1 MLRILIVENDNQVVA
16 DLQQMLE
23 KREDTSVVVAANGE
37 QALRQAAGSQ
47 PDLILIKIDLPGEL
61 DGVMTAELL
70 RKQMDV
76 PLIFLATHSDQVSN
90 ERTNMTYPE
99 GFLVKPIGS
108 HKLETALEIA
118 LVKHEAQQKLRKSE
132 EQLQILYR
140 AEHESRQMAETLVE
154 TSQAL
159 ASSLDVNVVLDR
171 ILEQV
176 SRVVANDVCNI
187 MLIEGEGTQTVR
199 SRGYE
204 TFDAETFIET
214 FVFPLSGLSVRQQI
228 IDTKQPVVV
237 PDVRTDPQWALPAG
251 AAWLRSYVAAPIYLG
266 EEVIGFINV
275 GNSRA
280 GFYNLSHAGRLQ
292 AFGHQAALA
301 FQNARLFEETR
312 VNAAH
317 LQVLSRRL
325 LEVQEA
331 EWRAIAR
338 ELHDEVGQAL
348 TAAKLNLQSLQKRP
362 EASPIQAGLIDC
374 ADIINQALQQV
385 RSLSLDLHPAVL
397 DDLGLLP
404 AVRWFVDREAQRGEF
419 KAKVRAQ
426 NLPARIPPEIELVG
440 FRVVQEALNNI
451 SRHAH
456 AKIVTV
462 DFWQDGSDFHLL
474 IRDDGIGFDKE
485 ATFQRVMKSDSLGL
499 LSMQERIALIHGHF
513 EINSAPGQGTEI
525 HARIPLEV
533 A

>member
-1 MLRILIVENDNQVVA
+1 MLRILIVEDEALVAA
-16 DLQQMLE
+16 DLQRMLS
-23 KREDTSVVVAANGE
+23 KREDTSVLVAAYGE
-37 QALRQAAGSQ
+37 DALRQAAGSQ
-47 PDLILIKIDLPGEL
+47 PDLVLMDIELSGKL
-61 DGVMTAELL
+61 DGVMTAKLL
-70 RKQMDV
+70 RKQLDV
-76 PLIFLATHSDQVSN
+76 PIIYLNSNSDQVAD
-90 ERTNMTYPE
+90 E
-99 GFLVKPIGS
+99 GAQTTHPGSYLATPIDS
-108 HKLETALEIA
+108 QELEAAIEIA
-118 LVKHEAQQKLRKSE
+118 LVQHDAEQKLRKSE
-132 EQLQILYR
+132 EQLRLLYR

-154 TSQAL
+154 TSQVL

-176 SRVVANDVCNI
+176 SRVVDNDVCNI

-204 TFDAETFIET
+204 AFDAETFIET

-228 IDTKQPVVV
+228 IDTGKPVVV
-237 PDVRTDPQWALPAG
+237 SDVRTDPQWALPAG

-266 EEVIGFINV
+266 DEVIGFINV

-280 GFYNLSHAGRLQ
+280 GFYDLSHAGRLQ

-301 FQNARLFEETR
+301 FQNARLYEATR
-312 VNAAH
+312 VNAAN
-317 LQVLSRRL
+317 LQILSRRL
-325 LEVQEA
+325 LDVQES
-331 EWRAIAR
+331 ERRSIAR
-338 ELHDEVGQAL
+338 ELHDEIGQAL
-348 TAAKLNLQSLQKRP
+348 TAAKLNLQSLQKHP
-362 EASPIQAGLIDC
+362 EASPLQARLKDC
-374 ADIINQALQQV
+374 ADIINLALQQV

-419 KAKVRAQ
+419 NAQ
-426 NLPARIPPEIELVG
+426 VSAQSLPDRFPPEIELVG
-440 FRVVQEALNNI
+440 FRVVQEALTNI
-451 SRHAH
+451 SRHAR
-456 AKIVTV
+456 AKNVTV
-462 DFWQDGSDFHLL
+462 EFWQKGSDLHLL

-485 ATFQRVMKSDSLGL
+485 SAFQRVMKSDSLGL

-533 A
+533 T